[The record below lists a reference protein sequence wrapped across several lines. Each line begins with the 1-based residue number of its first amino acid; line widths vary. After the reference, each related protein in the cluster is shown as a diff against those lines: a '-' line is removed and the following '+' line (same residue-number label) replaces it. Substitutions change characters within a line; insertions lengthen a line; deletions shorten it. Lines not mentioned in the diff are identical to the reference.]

1 MRRNQEPGTAT
12 MRIASSACLLPARRH
27 GMHASMSRLLIK
39 NMSLAGSWLCKVN
52 VQTKLSKAYSC
63 TVHGFPAEESILRHG
78 ISVRG
83 NALRRQPNDL
93 YIYIYVYIILNLHDV
108 SRVKLDRNLIFTSI
122 KLESE
127 ITFYEIFE
135 TRNSRNIFSLL
146 FL

>member
-12 MRIASSACLLPARRH
+12 MSIASSACLLPARRH
-27 GMHASMSRLLIK
+27 GMHASMRRLLIK

-83 NALRRQPNDL
+83 NALRPPTKWSIH
-93 YIYIYVYIILNLHDV
+93 IYIYNSVLTFTTYQA
-108 SRVKLDRNLIFTSI
+108 SWVKLDRNLIFTST
-122 KLESE
+122 KLESVK
-127 ITFYEIFE
+127 
-135 TRNSRNIFSLL
+135 
-146 FL
+146 